1 MTENNEIKALK
12 IDKQILDKFWT
23 LSESSSAEI
32 IKATDQLVVLLKIK
46 QKRNT
51 ENELSQEL
59 EYSVKRL
66 VKGLASSRETA
77 RQGFSVALCQILR
90 KFDVVTVEEFL
101 NLISK
106 HLKLPK
112 KESKAEKGS
121 SFLGESLAYLTL
133 IQSGRLLQGDGQFIK
148 KVIRGLLWVSEK
160 RVYLRQICYNGI
172 RLVVQQLSSEDFEQH
187 AWPEIEGELKKGWE
201 GCSADVFSLLIT
213 CRKQHSELV
222 NKDFLQ
228 EHWKTKKLFKD
239 DHFTKIWNILMEG
252 TSCDPVIHH
261 VNKVVV
267 QELVN
272 NKCSLGKFWQAGQGV
287 VFGKSQ
293 VKLLNLGFHML
304 LELLPLV
311 KTADEMKQLLSR
323 ETVKMWVKNVDG
335 KLRDL
340 NPLLTVTKTL
350 GTEIVNIMKSCNN
363 SDMQIAI
370 MKSIVQTQ
378 GFPGNQ
384 TTKTLDHLVTQL
396 SAEAAKDYGNYLMQT
411 LIQQI
416 RSVDPR
422 PIGMMTSLHM
432 LIHLRTLVSLSST
445 AADHQWQLELL
456 EFLML
461 HSYWKVVKESKA
473 IKHCNHKCDE
483 MEDKIRK
490 QFQDSLHKSLTQL
503 LIYKTENSKTLSV
516 HAYKDTIYLLATYV
530 QTLLDDK
537 TNTVALVK
545 PMRHQARADWDT
557 VFKHL
562 KEIHSKED
570 TPVNHAF
577 ELLFLFNAIQ
587 IFTDGSSDNS
597 GLEDLIVCYKKASET
612 KRKSVGKTPKKEP
625 AWIEVLTE
633 LLLSMM
639 SQGSTFAR
647 MVANNVCACMA
658 KHITPEAMSLITE
671 VLKVQNPGEDNSLL
685 DIEDDEDMEDME
697 SDGEEEDQDKEAEEK
712 EESDADEDID
722 SSDSE
727 EEKDEVD
734 EEFRTAIKSA
744 LGPAAVEEGEDDDD
758 EEEDEDMSDSE
769 MFKLDAALAMVFKN
783 SKRNKDKEKKE
794 TQRQLGSFKLRV
806 LDLVETLVR
815 TPLSGDLVLDLLFP
829 LLELMIHG
837 EKEKENRELSN
848 KACGVFK
855 QLYKRAKVNSSAI
868 ADTER
873 SLESLKS
880 VIEMSKKVIDRS
892 LLLSVSDAYFL
903 ITKLLINVEP
913 SDIAKPKKTKSEEHE
928 RLHKEVIRIL
938 AEELEICLTKKKS
951 KINMEFFTNLVSKD
965 PAIYWP
971 LSKTLFK
978 ILKGDDPKGF
988 FKIQACSLL
997 AVIINTNVQDSLEE
1011 SEWDNLTTESL
1022 EAIEY
1027 AVRNMDRFQKSKLL
1041 EEVVIV
1047 LSRLFQMSEKAVL
1060 SRDIVK
1066 ILLSHKQKFSPNVRR
1081 RCNIVMNKQQAHIY
1095 SAQSQQKKRKSDT
1108 DMKTEQISTDKKTK
1122 IEEQ

>member
-172 RLVVQQLSSEDFEQH
+172 RLVVQQLSSEDFEQF

-201 GCSADVFSLLIT
+201 DCSADVFSLLIT

-222 NKDFLQ
+222 NKDFLK
-228 EHWKTKKLFKD
+228 EHWKTKKLFRD

-252 TSCDPVIHH
+252 TSCDPVMHH

-267 QELVN
+267 QELVH
-272 NKCSLGKFWQAGQGV
+272 NKCSLGKFWQAGQAI

-304 LELLPLV
+304 LDLLPLV

-350 GTEIVNIMKSCNN
+350 GTEIVNIMKSYKDSD

-370 MKSIVQTQ
+370 MKSVVQTQ

-461 HSYWKVVKESKA
+461 HSYWKVVKESKT

-490 QFQDSLHKSLTQL
+490 QFQDSLHKSVTQL

-545 PMRHQARADWDT
+545 PMRAKARADWDT

-612 KRKSVGKTPKKEP
+612 KRKSVGKTPKKEH
-625 AWIEVLTE
+625 AWIEVLIE

-671 VLKVQNPGEDNSLL
+671 VLKVQKPDGDDSLFDL
-685 DIEDDEDMEDME
+685 QDDEDME
-697 SDGEEEDQDKEAEEK
+697 SDDDEGEEDDGEAEEM

-722 SSDSE
+722 SSESE
-727 EEKDEVD
+727 EDEVD

-744 LGPAAVEEGEDDDD
+744 LGPAAVEEGDDDD
-758 EEEDEDMSDSE
+758 EEEEDADMSDSE
-769 MFKLDAALAMVFKN
+769 MFKLDAALAMVFKY
-783 SKRNKDKEKKE
+783 SKSNKKKEKKE
-794 TQRQLGSFKLRV
+794 TQKQLGSFKLRV

-837 EKEKENRELSN
+837 EKEELSN
-848 KACGVFK
+848 KASGVFK
-855 QLYKRAKVNSSAI
+855 QLYKRAKVNSTAI

-880 VIEMSKKVIDRS
+880 VIEMSKKVNDRS

-913 SDIAKPKKTKSEEHE
+913 SDNTKPKKPSSEEHE
-928 RLHKEVIRIL
+928 RLHKEVNRIL

-951 KINMEFFTNLVSKD
+951 KMNMEFFTNLVSKD

-997 AVIINTNVQDSLEE
+997 AVIINTNVQDSLDET
-1011 SEWDNLTTESL
+1011 EWDKLTTESL

-1027 AVRNMDRFQKSKLL
+1027 AVRNMDRFQKSKLI

-1047 LSRLFQMSEKAVL
+1047 LSRLFAMSEKAVL

-1066 ILLSHKQKFSPNVRR
+1066 KLISEKKKFSPKVRKM
-1081 RCNIVMNKQQAHIY
+1081 CNSVMNKQQAHIY

-1108 DMKTEQISTDKKTK
+1108 DINTEQTSTDKKTK